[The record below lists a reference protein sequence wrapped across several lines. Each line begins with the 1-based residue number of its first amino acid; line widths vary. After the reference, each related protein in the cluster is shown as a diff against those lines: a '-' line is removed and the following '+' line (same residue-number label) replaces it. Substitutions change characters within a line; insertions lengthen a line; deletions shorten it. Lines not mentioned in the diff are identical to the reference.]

1 MSLVYRVRVFW
12 FLDFWAQGFFGIDVS
27 FRVSDGL
34 KGKKCE
40 GLAGGTKRVSYVTRE
55 SRVAVL
61 ANG

>member
-1 MSLVYRVRVFW
+1 M
-12 FLDFWAQGFFGIDVS
+12 S